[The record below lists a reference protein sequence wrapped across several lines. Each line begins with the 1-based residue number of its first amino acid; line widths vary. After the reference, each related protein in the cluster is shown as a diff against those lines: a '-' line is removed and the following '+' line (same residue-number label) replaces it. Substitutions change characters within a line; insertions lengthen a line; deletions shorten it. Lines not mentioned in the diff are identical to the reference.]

1 MNDIMIFNNEEFGE
15 IRTVEIDNEVWF
27 VGKDIA
33 AALKYS
39 NPSKAV
45 IDHVDEEDKR
55 TVTTPYSQN
64 GNTVGKLNF
73 INESGVYAL
82 VFNSKLPKAKEF
94 KKWVTHEVLPSIRK
108 TGGYRIPHTVGGQIQ
123 LLAQGY
129 TELAQEVHEFKEEV
143 NTKIDKLENDIPLYG
158 CEMEEITQHVKRKVV
173 TILGGKDSAAYR
185 NKSIRNSVFADIYR
199 QLKREYGAV
208 STYKSIKR
216 KYIADAHEF
225 IDCYAVPR
233 VIEDEIEEAN
243 SQVKLSV

>member
-1 MNDIMIFNNEEFGE
+1 MNDIMIFNNEEFGQLRTTE
-15 IRTVEIDNEVWF
+15 INGEVWF
-27 VGKDIA
+27 VGKDVTDI
-33 AALKYS
+33 LGYQNGS
-39 NPSKAV
+39 RDINR
-45 IDHVDEEDKR
+45 HVDEEDRQK
-55 TVTTPYSQN
+55 VMVFD
-64 GNTVGKLNF
+64 GNQDKETIV

-82 VFNSKLPKAKEF
+82 VFGSKLQSAKKF
-94 KKWVTHEVLPSIRK
+94 KHWVTHEVLPSIRK

-233 VIEDEIEEAN
+233 VIEDEITEAN

>member
-1 MNDIMIFNNEEFGE
+1 MNDIMIFNNEEFGQLRTTE
-15 IRTVEIDNEVWF
+15 INGEVWF
-27 VGKDIA
+27 VGKDVATI
-33 AALKYS
+33 LGYS
-39 NPSKAV
+39 NPRDAINK
-45 IDHVDEEDKR
+45 HVDEEDKGVAKCD
-55 TVTTPYSQN
+55 TLGGVQELTT
-64 GNTVGKLNF
+64 

-82 VFNSKLPKAKEF
+82 VFGSKLQSAKKF
-94 KKWVTHEVLPSIRK
+94 KHWVTHEVLPSIRK

>member
-1 MNDIMIFNNEEFGE
+1 MNDIMIFNNEEFGK

-27 VGKDIA
+27 VASDICKSLEIA
-33 AALKYS
+33 
-39 NPSKAV
+39 NTTQAV
-45 IDHVDEEDKR
+45 QKLEADEK
-55 TVTTPYSQN
+55 SM
-64 GNTVGKLNF
+64 LNIGLSGGATNC
-73 INESGVYAL
+73 INEYGLYSL
-82 VFNSKLPKAKEF
+82 VLTSRKPEAKKF
-94 KKWVTHEVLPSIRK
+94 KHWVTHEVLPSIRK

>member
-1 MNDIMIFNNEEFGE
+1 MNDIMIFNNEEFGK

-27 VGKDIA
+27 VASDICKSLEIA
-33 AALKYS
+33 
-39 NPSKAV
+39 NTTQAV
-45 IDHVDEEDKR
+45 QKLEVDEK
-55 TVTTPYSQN
+55 SM
-64 GNTVGKLNF
+64 LNIGLSGGATNC
-73 INESGVYAL
+73 INEYGLYSL
-82 VFNSKLPKAKEF
+82 VLTSRKPEAKKF
-94 KKWVTHEVLPSIRK
+94 KHWVTHEVLPSIRK

>member
-1 MNDIMIFNNEEFGE
+1 MNDIMIFNNEEFGKLRTTE
-15 IRTVEIDNEVWF
+15 INGEVWF
-27 VGKDIA
+27 VGKDVANI
-33 AALKYS
+33 LGYS
-39 NPSKAV
+39 SPRDAINK
-45 IDHVDEEDKR
+45 HVDEEDKGVAKCD
-55 TVTTPYSQN
+55 TLGGVQKFTT
-64 GNTVGKLNF
+64 

-82 VFNSKLPKAKEF
+82 VFGSKLQSAKKF
-94 KKWVTHEVLPSIRK
+94 KHWVTHEVLPSIRK

-129 TELAQEVHEFKEEV
+129 AELALEVHEFKEEV

-233 VIEDEIEEAN
+233 VIEDEIAEAN
-243 SQVKLSV
+243 AQVKLSV

>member
-1 MNDIMIFNNEEFGE
+1 MNDIMIFNNEEFGQLRTTE
-15 IRTVEIDNEVWF
+15 INGEVWF
-27 VGKDIA
+27 VGKDVTDI
-33 AALKYS
+33 LGYQNGS
-39 NPSKAV
+39 RDINR
-45 IDHVDEEDKR
+45 HVDEEDRQK
-55 TVTTPYSQN
+55 VMVFD
-64 GNTVGKLNF
+64 GNQDKETIV

-82 VFNSKLPKAKEF
+82 VFGSKLQSAKKF
-94 KKWVTHEVLPSIRK
+94 KHWVTHEVLPSIRK

-233 VIEDEIEEAN
+233 VIEDEITEAN
-243 SQVKLSV
+243 AQVKLSV

>member
-15 IRTVEIDNEVWF
+15 IRTVEIDGKPYF
-27 VGKDIA
+27 VANDVAK
-33 AALKYS
+33 ALGY
-39 NPSKAV
+39 
-45 IDHVDEEDKR
+45 KR
-55 TVTTPYSQN
+55 TADAVTAHCKGSVKHRYLTEGGEQEVKIIPEGDVYRLIIRSQ
-64 GNTVGKLNF
+64 
-73 INESGVYAL
+73 
-82 VFNSKLPKAKEF
+82 LPTAEKFE
-94 KKWVTHEVLPSIRK
+94 KWVFDEVLPSIRK

>member
-15 IRTVEIDNEVWF
+15 IRTVEINNEVWF
-27 VGKDIA
+27 VAKDISDKLGYA
-33 AALKYS
+33 QTS
-39 NPSKAV
+39 NMIKR
-45 IDHVDEEDKR
+45 IDAEDFMSSNLEGMNMK
-55 TVTTPYSQN
+55 SI
-64 GNTVGKLNF
+64 L
-73 INESGVYAL
+73 INESGLYSAIL
-82 VFNSKLPKAKEF
+82 GSKLESAKRF
-94 KKWVTHEVLPSIRK
+94 KHWVTSEVLPSIRK

-233 VIEDEIEEAN
+233 VIEDEITEAN

>member
-15 IRTVEIDNEVWF
+15 IRTVEID
-27 VGKDIA
+27 GKPYFMATDIA
-33 AALKYS
+33 KALGYSKPNNAISAHCRAALKYS
-39 NPSKAV
+39 
-45 IDHVDEEDKR
+45 
-55 TVTTPYSQN
+55 TPIS
-64 GNTVGKLNF
+64 GKMQEVNF
-73 INESGVYAL
+73 IPEGDVYRL
-82 VFNSKLPKAKEF
+82 IIRSQLPTAEKFE
-94 KKWVTHEVLPSIRK
+94 KWVFDEVLPSIRK

-233 VIEDEIEEAN
+233 VIEDEITEAN

>member
-1 MNDIMIFNNEEFGE
+1 MNDIMIFNNTEFGE

-27 VGKDIA
+27 VAKDISDKLGYA
-33 AALKYS
+33 QTS
-39 NPSKAV
+39 NMIKR
-45 IDHVDEEDKR
+45 IDAEDFMSSNLEGMNMK
-55 TVTTPYSQN
+55 SI
-64 GNTVGKLNF
+64 L
-73 INESGVYAL
+73 INESGLYSAIL
-82 VFNSKLPKAKEF
+82 GSKLESAKRF
-94 KKWVTHEVLPSIRK
+94 KHWVTSEVLPSIRK

-233 VIEDEIEEAN
+233 VIEDEITEAN

>member
-1 MNDIMIFNNEEFGE
+1 MNDITIFNNEEFGQLRTTE
-15 IRTVEIDNEVWF
+15 INGEVWF
-27 VGKDIA
+27 VGKDVATI
-33 AALKYS
+33 LGYS
-39 NPSKAV
+39 NPRDAINK
-45 IDHVDEEDKR
+45 HVDEEDKGVAKCD
-55 TVTTPYSQN
+55 TLGGVQELTT
-64 GNTVGKLNF
+64 

-82 VFNSKLPKAKEF
+82 VFGSKLQSAKKF
-94 KKWVTHEVLPSIRK
+94 KHWVTSEVLPSIRK

>member
-1 MNDIMIFNNEEFGE
+1 MNDIMIFNNEEFGK

-27 VGKDIA
+27 VASDICKSLEIA
-33 AALKYS
+33 
-39 NPSKAV
+39 NTTQAV
-45 IDHVDEEDKR
+45 QKLEADEK
-55 TVTTPYSQN
+55 SM
-64 GNTVGKLNF
+64 LNIGLSGGATNC
-73 INESGVYAL
+73 INEYGLYSL
-82 VFNSKLPKAKEF
+82 VLTSRKPEAKKF
-94 KKWVTHEVLPSIRK
+94 KHWVTHEVLPSIRK

-185 NKSIRNSVFADIYR
+185 NIRNSVFADIYR

-233 VIEDEIEEAN
+233 VIEDEITEAN

>member
-1 MNDIMIFNNEEFGE
+1 MNDIMIFNNEEFGQLRTTE
-15 IRTVEIDNEVWF
+15 INGEVWF
-27 VGKDIA
+27 VGKDVTDI
-33 AALKYS
+33 LGYQNGS
-39 NPSKAV
+39 RDINR
-45 IDHVDEEDKR
+45 HVDEEDRQK
-55 TVTTPYSQN
+55 VMVFD
-64 GNTVGKLNF
+64 GNQDKETIV

-82 VFNSKLPKAKEF
+82 VFGSKLQSAKKF
-94 KKWVTHEVLPSIRK
+94 KHWVTHEVLPSIRK

-143 NTKIDKLENDIPLYG
+143 NIKIDKLENDIPLYG

-233 VIEDEIEEAN
+233 VIEDEITEAN

>member
-15 IRTVEIDNEVWF
+15 IRTVKIDSEVWF
-27 VGKDIA
+27 VAKDISDKLGYA
-33 AALKYS
+33 QTNNMMKRIDAEDFISS
-39 NPSKAV
+39 NLEGMNMKS
-45 IDHVDEEDKR
+45 I
-55 TVTTPYSQN
+55 
-64 GNTVGKLNF
+64 L
-73 INESGVYAL
+73 INESGLYSAIL
-82 VFNSKLPKAKEF
+82 GSKLESAKRF
-94 KKWVTHEVLPSIRK
+94 KHWVTSEVLPSIRK

-233 VIEDEIEEAN
+233 VIEDEITEAN

>member
-1 MNDIMIFNNEEFGE
+1 MNEIQVFNNTEFGE

-33 AALKYS
+33 ETLGYT
-39 NPSKAV
+39 NPSKALN
-45 IDHVDEEDKR
+45 DHVDIEDK
-55 TVTTPYSQN
+55 
-64 GNTVGKLNF
+64 LNNETLSSLGQRGGWL

-94 KKWVTHEVLPSIRK
+94 KKWVTHDVLPSIRK

>member
-15 IRTVEIDNEVWF
+15 IRTVEID
-27 VGKDIA
+27 GKPYFMATDIA
-33 AALKYS
+33 KALGYSKPNNAISAHCRAALKYS
-39 NPSKAV
+39 
-45 IDHVDEEDKR
+45 
-55 TVTTPYSQN
+55 TPIS
-64 GNTVGKLNF
+64 GKMQEVNF
-73 INESGVYAL
+73 IPEGDVYRL
-82 VFNSKLPKAKEF
+82 IIRSQLPTAEKFE
-94 KKWVTHEVLPSIRK
+94 KWVFDEVLPSIRK

>member
-1 MNDIMIFNNEEFGE
+1 MNDIMIFNNEEFGQLRTTE
-15 IRTVEIDNEVWF
+15 INGEVWF
-27 VGKDIA
+27 VGKDVANI
-33 AALKYS
+33 LGYS
-39 NPSKAV
+39 NPRDAINK
-45 IDHVDEEDKR
+45 HVDEEDKGVAKCD
-55 TVTTPYSQN
+55 TLGGVQELTT
-64 GNTVGKLNF
+64 

-82 VFNSKLPKAKEF
+82 VFGSKLQSAKKF
-94 KKWVTHEVLPSIRK
+94 KHWVTHEVLPSIRK

-233 VIEDEIEEAN
+233 VIEDEITEAN

>member
-15 IRTVEIDNEVWF
+15 IRTVEIDGKPYF
-27 VGKDIA
+27 VANDVAK
-33 AALKYS
+33 ALGY
-39 NPSKAV
+39 
-45 IDHVDEEDKR
+45 KR
-55 TVTTPYSQN
+55 TADAVTAHCKGSVKHRYLTEGGEQEVKIIPEGDVYRLITRSQ
-64 GNTVGKLNF
+64 
-73 INESGVYAL
+73 
-82 VFNSKLPKAKEF
+82 LPTAEKFE
-94 KKWVTHEVLPSIRK
+94 KWVFDEVLPSIRK

>member
-1 MNDIMIFNNEEFGE
+1 MNDIMIFNNEEFGK

-27 VGKDIA
+27 VASDICKSLEIA
-33 AALKYS
+33 
-39 NPSKAV
+39 NTTQAV
-45 IDHVDEEDKR
+45 QKLESDEK
-55 TVTTPYSQN
+55 SM
-64 GNTVGKLNF
+64 LNIGLSGGATNC
-73 INESGVYAL
+73 INEYGLYSL
-82 VFNSKLPKAKEF
+82 VLTSRKPEAKKF
-94 KKWVTHEVLPSIRK
+94 KHWVTHEVLPSIRK

-158 CEMEEITQHVKRKVV
+158 CEIEEITQHVKRKVV

>member
-15 IRTVEIDNEVWF
+15 IRTVEIDSEVWF
-27 VGKDIA
+27 VAKDISDKLGYA
-33 AALKYS
+33 QTNNMMKRIDTEDFISS
-39 NPSKAV
+39 NLEGMNMKS
-45 IDHVDEEDKR
+45 I
-55 TVTTPYSQN
+55 
-64 GNTVGKLNF
+64 L
-73 INESGVYAL
+73 INESGLYSAIL
-82 VFNSKLPKAKEF
+82 GSKLESAKRF
-94 KKWVTHEVLPSIRK
+94 KHWVTSEVLPSIRK

-233 VIEDEIEEAN
+233 VIEDEITEAN

>member
-1 MNDIMIFNNEEFGE
+1 MNDIMIFNNEEFGQLRTTE
-15 IRTVEIDNEVWF
+15 INGEVWF
-27 VGKDIA
+27 VGKDVATI
-33 AALKYS
+33 LGYS
-39 NPSKAV
+39 NPRDAINK
-45 IDHVDEEDKR
+45 HVDEEDKGVAKCD
-55 TVTTPYSQN
+55 TLGGVQELTT
-64 GNTVGKLNF
+64 

-82 VFNSKLPKAKEF
+82 VFGSKLQSAKKF
-94 KKWVTHEVLPSIRK
+94 KHWVTSEVLPSIRK

>member
-1 MNDIMIFNNEEFGE
+1 MNEIQIFNNTEFGE
-15 IRTVEIDNEVWF
+15 IRTALNNNEPMF
-27 VGKDIA
+27 CLTDICK
-33 AALKYS
+33 ALGLTQ
-39 NPSKAV
+39 PSKV
-45 IDHVDEEDKR
+45 KERLNEKGVRSIPTLTNGGE
-55 TVTTPYSQN
+55 QN
-64 GNTVGKLNF
+64 LLY
-73 INESGVYAL
+73 INESNLYKTI
-82 VFNSKLPKAKEF
+82 FQSRKENAEKF
-94 KKWVTHEVLPSIRK
+94 TEWVTSEVLPSIRK

>member
-1 MNDIMIFNNEEFGE
+1 MNDIMIFNNTEFGE

-27 VGKDIA
+27 VAKDISDKLGYA
-33 AALKYS
+33 QTS
-39 NPSKAV
+39 NMIKR
-45 IDHVDEEDKR
+45 IDAEDFMSSNLEGMNMK
-55 TVTTPYSQN
+55 SI
-64 GNTVGKLNF
+64 L
-73 INESGVYAL
+73 INESGLYSAIL
-82 VFNSKLPKAKEF
+82 GSKLESAKRF
-94 KKWVTHEVLPSIRK
+94 KHWVTSEVLPSIRK

>member
-15 IRTVEIDNEVWF
+15 IRTVEIDGKPYF
-27 VGKDIA
+27 VANDVAK
-33 AALKYS
+33 ALGY
-39 NPSKAV
+39 
-45 IDHVDEEDKR
+45 KR
-55 TVTTPYSQN
+55 TADAVTAHCKGSVKHRYLTEGGEQEVKIIPEGDVYRLIIRSQ
-64 GNTVGKLNF
+64 
-73 INESGVYAL
+73 
-82 VFNSKLPKAKEF
+82 LPTAEKFE
-94 KKWVTHEVLPSIRK
+94 KWVFDEVLPSIRK

-233 VIEDEIEEAN
+233 VIEDEITEAN

>member
-15 IRTVEIDNEVWF
+15 IRTVEIDGKPYF
-27 VGKDIA
+27 VANDVAKALGYVETAKAIRTHCKGVSEMDIP
-33 AALKYS
+33 S
-39 NPSKAV
+39 NGGIQKMKIIPEGD
-45 IDHVDEEDKR
+45 IYR
-55 TVTTPYSQN
+55 LIIRSQ
-64 GNTVGKLNF
+64 
-73 INESGVYAL
+73 
-82 VFNSKLPKAKEF
+82 LPTAEKFE
-94 KKWVTHEVLPSIRK
+94 KWVFDEVLPSIRK

>member
-1 MNDIMIFNNEEFGE
+1 MNDIMIFNNEEFGK

-27 VGKDIA
+27 VASDICKSLEIA
-33 AALKYS
+33 
-39 NPSKAV
+39 NTTQAV
-45 IDHVDEEDKR
+45 QKLEADEK
-55 TVTTPYSQN
+55 SM
-64 GNTVGKLNF
+64 LNIGLSGGATNC
-73 INESGVYAL
+73 INEYGLYSL
-82 VFNSKLPKAKEF
+82 VLTSRKPEAKKF
-94 KKWVTHEVLPSIRK
+94 KHWVTHEVLPSIRK

-233 VIEDEIEEAN
+233 VIEDEITEAN

>member
-1 MNDIMIFNNEEFGE
+1 MNDIMIFNNEEFGQLRTTE
-15 IRTVEIDNEVWF
+15 INGEVWF
-27 VGKDIA
+27 VGKDVTDI
-33 AALKYS
+33 LGYQNGS
-39 NPSKAV
+39 RDINR
-45 IDHVDEEDKR
+45 HVDEEDRQK
-55 TVTTPYSQN
+55 VMVFD
-64 GNTVGKLNF
+64 GNQDKETIV

-82 VFNSKLPKAKEF
+82 VFGSKLQSAKKF
-94 KKWVTHEVLPSIRK
+94 KHWVTHEVLPSIRK